1 MTTTT
6 DTYTASTGTTILV
19 RTIEQIRD
27 DLGQMPEDEEILA
40 VEEIIARDDV
50 YLASATE
57 GITSRRWTFGV
68 NLPTNRNGLRGTL
81 GVTVMLQHGDGV
93 HVSPQTTTLTA
104 DEFTAYAQGLAAIAE
119 YVETVILEG
128 ADS

>member
-6 DTYTASTGTTILV
+6 DTYTASTGTTILL

-27 DLGQMPEDEEILA
+27 DLGRMPEDEKTIA

-50 YLASATE
+50 YLASMID

-68 NLPTNRNGLRGTL
+68 NVSDERTL
-81 GVTVMLQHGDGV
+81 GVTVNLEHGV
-93 HVSPQTTTLTA
+93 HVSPQTSTLTA

-119 YVETVILEG
+119 YVETVILAG